1 MTTTTLGAATT
12 GLGIP
17 AAVALLIPMEAGLP
31 IPVPTDLLI
40 IFLGE
45 RAAAGALPLG
55 LAVLAIEVVAVVGT
69 AVLLL
74 ACRGPGRALITRLG
88 PKVGLT
94 GERMRRATA
103 VVERRGR
110 PALAIG
116 RGTPGLR
123 TATVVAAGASGLT
136 VRRALPPLVLG
147 SSFFLLLHLFL
158 GYFLGP
164 AARDVIAAATV
175 PAIVVIVALVGG
187 AAVFWIARRGSRG
200 GAEAWSEAACP
211 ACLVLGA
218 AGDRERRREEAKT
231 TSPA

>member
-1 MTTTTLGAATT
+1 MTTTTLGAATG

-17 AAVALLIPMEAGLP
+17 AALALLIPMEAGLP

-45 RAAAGALPLG
+45 RAAGGALPLW
-55 LAVLAIEVVAVVGT
+55 LAVLTIEIVAIVGT
-69 AVLLL
+69 GALLL
-74 ACRGPGRALITRLG
+74 ACRGPASALIARLG
-88 PKVGLT
+88 PKIGLT
-94 GERMRRATA
+94 PERMERATA

-123 TATVVAAGASGLT
+123 TATVVAAGASGLS
-136 VRRALPPLVLG
+136 VRRAFPPLVLG

-164 AARDVIAAATV
+164 AARDVIEAATV
-175 PAIVVIVALVGG
+175 PAIVVIVGLVVV
-187 AAVFWIARRGSRG
+187 AAVFWIVRRGRRAG
-200 GAEAWSEAACP
+200 GEAWAEAACP

-218 AGDRERRREEAKT
+218 IGDRERRPEEAKVA
-231 TSPA
+231 TSA

>member
-187 AAVFWIARRGSRG
+187 AAVFWIARRGRRG

>member
-1 MTTTTLGAATT
+1 MPTTTLGAATT

-17 AAVALLIPMEAGLP
+17 AALALLIPMEAGLP

-45 RAAAGALPLG
+45 RAAAGSLPLW
-55 LAVLAIEVVAVVGT
+55 LAVLVIEVVAVVGT
-69 AVLLL
+69 GLLLL
-74 ACRGPGRALITRLG
+74 ACRGPGNALIARLG
-88 PKVGLT
+88 PKLGLT
-94 GERMRRATA
+94 AERMQRATA

-123 TATVVAAGASGLT
+123 TATVVAAGASGLS
-136 VRRALPPLVLG
+136 VRRSLPPLLVG

-164 AARDVIAAATV
+164 AARDVISAATV
-175 PAIVVIVALVGG
+175 PAILVLVALVVA
-187 AAVFWIARRGSRG
+187 AAVFWIVRRGRRA
-200 GAEAWSEAACP
+200 GAEAWTEAACP

-218 AGDRERRREEAKT
+218 IGDRESRREEAEAA
-231 TSPA
+231 SSA